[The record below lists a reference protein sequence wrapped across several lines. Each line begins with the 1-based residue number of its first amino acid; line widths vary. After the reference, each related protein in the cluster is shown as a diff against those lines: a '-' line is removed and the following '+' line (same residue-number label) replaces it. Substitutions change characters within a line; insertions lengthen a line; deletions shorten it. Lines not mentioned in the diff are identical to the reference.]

1 MESTMSENP
10 FEHDYGTKRIF
21 ENLSDIA
28 GKHIT
33 VMGLGLNG
41 GGEAVTSFLS
51 KYGAILTITDMKSPE
66 ELAPTLKKLKEDL
79 KIDEG
84 KITYVLG
91 HHDIKDFENAY
102 CVIKNPGV
110 KYDGNKFLAA
120 AKHIETDLSLFLQF
134 CPAPIIA
141 VTGSKGKSSTA
152 SAIYYGLCKAGFD
165 AKLGGNITVSPLS
178 FIDTCTEK
186 TPVVLELSSWQLA
199 DLRGRHILKPRIAV
213 LTTIVPDHQN
223 WYHAMEPYIADKK
236 LIYADQSGDDVLL
249 CADRN
254 NWGNEFAS
262 EAPAHVIRYPMQPE
276 KTWLNDIS
284 VPGEHQKQNVYN
296 AYLVLCEMGVKHA
309 DAIKI
314 MQSYPGIEHRLEYFY
329 TWNRIKFYN
338 DTTATVPEA
347 AVAAIK
353 AFKEPVHF
361 MGGGTDKG
369 LELDLLAD
377 ALAEEIETQRVRS
390 IRLLEGTG
398 TKNLIK
404 LLKKRKV
411 AYIGP
416 FDSLKSMLNDF
427 KKAITDKEQLSAVV
441 DSKSETHSNFVVVFS
456 PGATSFGMFDNEF
469 DRGTKFKETVKEI
482 FR

>member
-1 MESTMSENP
+1 MSDKP
-10 FEHDYGTKRIF
+10 FEHDYGTQRIF

-33 VMGLGLNG
+33 IMGLGLNG
-41 GGEAVTSFLS
+41 GGEAVSTFLA
-51 KYGAILTITDMKSPE
+51 KHGAILTITDMKTPA
-66 ELAPTLKKLKEDL
+66 ELAPTIEKLSKNSS
-79 KIDEG
+79 INAS

-91 HHDIKDFENAY
+91 HHDIKDFENAD
-102 CVIKNPGV
+102 CVIKNPGI
-110 KYDGNKFLAA
+110 KYDGNKYLAA

-134 CPAPIIA
+134 SPAPIIA

-152 SAIYYGLCKAGFD
+152 SAIHYGLCKAGFN

-199 DLRGRHILKPRIAV
+199 DLRGRHVLKPRIAV

-223 WYHAMEPYIADKK
+223 WYHAMKPYIADKK
-236 LIYADQSGDDVLL
+236 LIYADQSGDDVLF

-262 EAPAHVIRYPMQPE
+262 EAPAHVVRYPMQPE
-276 KTWLNDIS
+276 ESWLNNIC

-296 AYLVLCEMGVKHA
+296 AYLVLCEMGVKNT

-314 MQSYPGIEHRLEYFY
+314 MQEYPGIEHRLEYFY
-329 TWNRIKFYN
+329 TWKNIKFYN

-347 AVAAIK
+347 AAAAVN
-353 AFKEPVHF
+353 AFKAPVHF

-369 LELDLLAD
+369 LELDVLAD
-377 ALAEEIETQRVRS
+377 ALAKGMQYQKIKS
-390 IRLLEGTG
+390 IRLLEGTA
-398 TKNLIK
+398 TQKLIK

-411 AYIGP
+411 AYISP
-416 FDSLKSMLNDF
+416 FKNLESMLHDF
-427 KKAITDKEQLSAVV
+427 RKSIPTEEPESSVQPA
-441 DSKSETHSNFVVVFS
+441 DSKSAILSNSVVVFS
-456 PGATSFGMFDNEF
+456 PGATSFGMFNNEF
-469 DRGTKFKETVKEI
+469 ERGTKFKQAVKTI
-482 FR
+482 FY

>member
-1 MESTMSENP
+1 MSENP
-10 FEHDYGTKRIF
+10 FEHDYGTKKIF
-21 ENLSDIA
+21 ESLSDIA

-33 VMGLGLNG
+33 IMGLGLNG
-41 GGEAVTSFLS
+41 GGEAVATFLA
-51 KYGAILTITDMKSPE
+51 KHGAILTITDMKTAA
-66 ELAPTLKKLKEDL
+66 ELAPTIE
-79 KIDEG
+79 KISKDPSIDTS
-84 KITYVLG
+84 KITYILG
-91 HHDIKDFENAY
+91 HHDITDFENAD
-102 CVIKNPGV
+102 CVIKNPGI
-110 KYDGNKFLAA
+110 KYDGNKFLAV

-134 CPAPIIA
+134 CPATIIA

-186 TPVVLELSSWQLA
+186 TPVVLELSSWQLS
-199 DLRGRHILKPRIAV
+199 DLRGRHLLKPRIAV
-213 LTTIVPDHQN
+213 LTTIVADHQN

-236 LIYADQSGDDVLL
+236 LIYADQSGDDVLF

-262 EAPAHVIRYPMQPE
+262 EAPAHVVRYPIKPDE
-276 KTWLNDIS
+276 EWLNDIC

-296 AYLVLCEMGVKHA
+296 AYLVLCEMGVKEEN
-309 DAIKI
+309 AIKI

-329 TWNRIKFYN
+329 TWNKIKFYN

-369 LELDLLAD
+369 LELDVLAD
-377 ALAEEIETQRVRS
+377 ALTESIETQRVRS

-398 TKNLIK
+398 TKKLIK

-411 AYIGP
+411 DYLGP
-416 FDSLKSMLNDF
+416 FDSLESMLNDF
-427 KKAITDKEQLSAVV
+427 KKTIIAEFSISLERPAN
-441 DSKSETHSNFVVVFS
+441 SKSDTHTNLVVVFS
-456 PGATSFGMFDNEF
+456 PGATSFGMFANEF
-469 DRGTKFKETVKEI
+469 DRGSKFKEAVKEI